1 MKPPVPCRHRA
12 STALGGHRGTSGD
25 KHNLDSTPVTP
36 RRCSAKGCQTVP
48 KGLVE
53 GFREDNLSCSMC
65 FEEDME
71 HLIDQDPPFSII
83 RQPRYVLTSP
93 PIALGP
99 VKNVLQIITQRP
111 FGQIVILQP
120 HQCGFGHIG
129 KALSR
134 RSLAAHAAEGDKDLF
149 PDISRGGRR
158 AHKSTLV
165 RIWES
170 HDSAALCSSA
180 RWKNRPRRFG
190 KQRSD
195 RDFFSCRRTLSARA
209 PEARDCG
216 GHEIRRHLFPSPKS
230 MVVQCVMALFS
241 RMMAYA

>member
-1 MKPPVPCRHRA
+1 MKALQRLLPASCRRYA
-12 STALGGHRGTSGD
+12 STALGGHRGTSA
-25 KHNLDSTPVTP
+25 N
-36 RRCSAKGCQTVP
+36 GCQTVL
-48 KGLVE
+48 KGLAE
-53 GFREDNLSCSMC
+53 GFREGNLSCSMC

-71 HLIDQDPPFSII
+71 HLIDQDLPFSVI
-83 RQPRYVLTSP
+83 RQPRHVLTSP

-129 KALSR
+129 EAFSR

-149 PDISRGGRR
+149 PDVSRGGRR

-180 RWKNRPRRFG
+180 PLKNRPRRLE

-195 RDFFSCRRTLSARA
+195 RDFFSCRRTPSARA
-209 PEARDCG
+209 PEARNRG
-216 GHEIRRHLFPSPKS
+216 GHEIHSLLFPSPKR
-230 MVVQCVMALFS
+230 MVFQCLKTPYR
-241 RMMAYA
+241 RMEAHA